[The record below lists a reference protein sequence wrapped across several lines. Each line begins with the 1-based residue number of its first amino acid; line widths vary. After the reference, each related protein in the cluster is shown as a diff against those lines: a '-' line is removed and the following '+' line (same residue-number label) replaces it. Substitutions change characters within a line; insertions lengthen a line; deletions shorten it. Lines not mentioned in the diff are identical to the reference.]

1 MLKNDLI
8 DEIRGKDTKAPIVF
22 YGYPGSGRA
31 CAIASIIGNLNVI
44 ERSTIEIICADD
56 WTLGKNEQLR
66 TFSNILGCS
75 FRKMQLPEIS
85 IDIHR
90 KTFIYLPYDLT
101 SCNQLFDQNTYRK
114 FLVLDCSRRF
124 SINVDLINQVGISR
138 IDGIVLSRMDS
149 LDNYSDLIELID
161 EKNLNI
167 VFCVWGNKLGIDC
180 GFELP
185 RLHQIGNRPD
195 RDRFMS
201 K

>member
-1 MLKNDLI
+1 MLKNELI
-8 DEIRGKDTKAPIVF
+8 DEIRGSDTKAPMAF

-44 ERSTIEIICADD
+44 EKSTIEIICADD

-66 TFSNILGCS
+66 TLSNILGCS
-75 FRKMQLPEIS
+75 FRKMQLSEIS
-85 IDIHR
+85 IDRHR

-101 SCNQLFDQNTYRK
+101 SCNQLFDHNTYRK
-114 FLVLDCSRRF
+114 FLVLDCSRKF

-138 IDGIVLSRMDS
+138 IDGIILSRIDS
-149 LDNYSDLIELID
+149 LENYSELIEFIYK
-161 EKNLNI
+161 KNLNI

-185 RLHQIGNRPD
+185 RLHQIGNSPD
-195 RDRFMS
+195 KARYMS

>member
-1 MLKNDLI
+1 MIKNDLI
-8 DEIRGKDTKAPIVF
+8 DEIRDNDTKAPMVF

-31 CAIASIIGNLNVI
+31 CAIASIIENLNVI
-44 ERSTIEIICADD
+44 KRSTVEIICADD

-75 FRKMQLPEIS
+75 FRKMQLPNIS

-101 SCNQLFDQNTYRK
+101 SCNQLFDLNTYRK

-138 IDGIVLSRMDS
+138 AACNRAGTDVPCLHDRVARPKTWRSHIANGDAVGGSRVRRPQ
-149 LDNYSDLIELID
+149 E
-161 EKNLNI
+161 
-167 VFCVWGNKLGIDC
+167 GQT
-180 GFELP
+180 
-185 RLHQIGNRPD
+185 RNRN
-195 RDRFMS
+195 
-201 K
+201 